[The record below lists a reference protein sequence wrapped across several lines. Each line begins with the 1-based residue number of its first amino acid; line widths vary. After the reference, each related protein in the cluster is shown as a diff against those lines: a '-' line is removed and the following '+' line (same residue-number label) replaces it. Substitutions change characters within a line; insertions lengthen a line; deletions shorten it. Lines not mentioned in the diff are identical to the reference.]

1 MLDERPTTL
10 EMTEPLGSV
19 LTSVLDDGTA
29 LEAEATAELTDA
41 WTELEAAAALLT
53 AADEAAAADD
63 AAAEDEATAADDSAA
78 ADELATEEDEGA
90 TTALDDEGVTGVV
103 EDDST
108 TGADDSGVTGVV
120 EETAG
125 VDEGVVGTETEADER
140 ADMVGMNSDRR
151 QNGG

>member
-41 WTELEAAAALLT
+41 WTEL
-53 AADEAAAADD
+53 EAAAADD